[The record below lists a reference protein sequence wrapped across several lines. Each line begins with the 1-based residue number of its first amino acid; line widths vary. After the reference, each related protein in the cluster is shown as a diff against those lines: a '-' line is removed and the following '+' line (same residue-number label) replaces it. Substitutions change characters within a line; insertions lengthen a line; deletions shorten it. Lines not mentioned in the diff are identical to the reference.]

1 MADPIKDLGVNAG
14 VSAEQFNRLLIA
26 MEKNAN
32 AASKI
37 EAGFG
42 KFAATMGNVTGTIKS
57 LAKVVGVDLSFS
69 KLITE
74 TATYNKSLFD
84 LGNSA
89 KFTTQSYAELKKAA
103 DEIAKSTHMTMQES
117 VAFAK
122 TLQSQ
127 RAGLK
132 LNATEITNVAKAM
145 DIAHA
150 STEEIT
156 AATKS
161 LLEIQS
167 KDINVFK
174 KLSEGMDD
182 RRAIQYARSLVEL
195 QGVSEDAAHEF
206 ILLNQASR
214 DGNKANDEQ
223 QKKNRQLADS
233 IRDLKKMG
241 EDLLRTWGT
250 PLAEAFAKIN
260 DKLKDFVGWLKD
272 LPPWVIKLGAAG
284 ALGAAAVGVIGKAT
298 SVLGIGGGGG
308 GPGGKTGVL
317 GTVANAIGIGAKPD
331 GSSSARALWVRDA
344 SGGGMGGKD
353 GIKNL
358 LGGGGGLIATITEAI
373 GGTGATTGALGGSTT
388 AAGLAGPILAGAIAI
403 AGTYMASKE
412 LERSDK
418 EANHQTNLTYN
429 TQLEAKKKLAAD
441 PNAAKGDQKLETDV
455 LVLKKQ
461 LHNAIVN
468 AGGKMTD
475 AAKNIEAKLNEAQ
488 NKFNSSLQADLER
501 KNGKAAAAPVGATG
515 PNMATGADVSGPTAI
530 TEQTAKNT
538 DLLVKQEEEYATI
551 KGTVENL
558 ARANEAILGPQ
569 QKQLDYLAKYTQNIE
584 EAKKLN
590 EDIINR
596 LQKEVEERKK
606 LVTQIE
612 LEAKSQGDPD
622 GNLAKR
628 RAEAVAGIAERQGQ
642 IADQQMRAP
651 KLLDESVSIREQE
664 LGLLE
669 SEMNLQKSLYAGL
682 GPQLDTL
689 SKMNDK
695 LEETK
700 VYYAEQLRIAKE
712 KLATDKNNPALIKQA
727 LEYQQKLTAA
737 SQKQV
742 DLTKNLREGYLDAMG
757 AFTNVSGSMAK
768 IITTQQQGLGEMLRT
783 SGQGGSLR
791 GGGIGGGFSNPYARF
806 KQGGGLETTGRDQLD
821 TLMKA
826 RGLDKI
832 GKPMVSAMSAT
843 GGMPASQQDT
853 VTTNGGKTGL
863 VGAAG
868 STTGGSAPSIAAVA
882 GGSGGGGNV
891 SGPQAASDPL
901 VLLNQN
907 MSHYVAEGIK
917 MAGGGGM
924 GAGTGTGGKP
934 AAAAPVGA
942 AGTQGAAGAQGAGG
956 NVVAAAQ
963 GAPQPAAAGGGGG
976 VAGMAPV
983 ENVMK
988 TKIDAANA
996 ELKQIQQN
1004 IDKNPMKFKSNVAI
1018 GNLAMNPAGPA
1029 VGGSLGGNEK
1039 KRADL
1044 EKKISGLDTSI
1055 MNRKQAIANSEAGF
1069 SKIQRDN
1076 DLIDKTKGQVLTNGS
1091 EPMKRS
1097 VSDEQRQGLERDK
1110 QELSG
1115 VERER
1120 AEAKKKL
1127 DALSKGKGQ
1136 KVMLDDETKK
1146 VLKDTANSNKS
1157 MEKLQKESS
1166 SKLNSG
1172 GGSLGMDMGKDPANM
1187 LGINAAGF
1195 GGSGPLGLS
1204 MGNKP
1209 TDFGLGAA
1217 LGMGSGDSFGAGMF
1231 GMAEGGKVPGTGTGD
1246 TEPAL
1251 LTPGE
1256 TVIPKGPSK
1265 AFAPILN
1272 AMIHK
1277 KYALGGVVG
1286 PAPSGAMLG
1295 GGGSPS
1301 ISLSVRGDSVDKI
1314 MKSVNNQL
1322 SSQLNRM
1329 MAPHGTTGRQ
1339 FELSQ

>member
-1 MADPIKDLGVNAG
+1 MAADPIKDLGVNAG
-14 VSAEQFNRLLIA
+14 VSAEQLNKLMVAL
-26 MEKNAN
+26 EKNAN
-32 AASKI
+32 AAQKM
-37 EAGFG
+37 EAGFA
-42 KFAATMGNVTGTIKS
+42 KFATTMGSVTNTIKS

-103 DEIAKSTHMTMQES
+103 DEIAKSTHLSMQES

-127 RAGLK
+127 RIGLK

-206 ILLNQASR
+206 LLLNQANR

-250 PLAEAFAKIN
+250 PLAEAFATIN
-260 DKLKDFVGWLKD
+260 DKLKDFVGWLKG

-284 ALGAAAVGVIGKAT
+284 ALGAAAVGVIGKVT
-298 SVLGIGGGGG
+298 SVLGVGGGG

-317 GTVANAIGIGAKPD
+317 GTVANAIGIGARPD

-344 SGGGMGGKD
+344 NGGLGGKD

-358 LGGGGGLIATITEAI
+358 LGGGGGLIATITNAI

-388 AAGLAGPILAGAIAI
+388 AAGLAGPLLAGAIAI

-418 EANHQTNLTYN
+418 EASHQTNLTYN

-441 PNAAKGDQKLETDV
+441 PNAIKGDEKLETAV

-461 LHNAIVN
+461 LHNSIVD

-488 NKFNSSLQADLER
+488 VKFNASLQADLER
-501 KNGKAAAAPVGATG
+501 KNGKAAAAPAGPTG
-515 PNMATGADVSGPTAI
+515 PNMATGANASGSKSIA
-530 TEQTAKNT
+530 EDTAKT
-538 DLLVKQEEEYATI
+538 AEMLARQEEEYASI
-551 KGTVENL
+551 KGSVENL
-558 ARANEAILGPQ
+558 VRANEAILGPQ

-628 RAEAVAGIAERQGQ
+628 RAEAIAGIAERQGQ
-642 IADQQMRAP
+642 IAEQQMRAP
-651 KLLDESVSIREQE
+651 KLLDETVSIREQE

-700 VYYAEQLRIAKE
+700 TYYAEQLRIAKE

-742 DLTKNLREGYLDAMG
+742 DLTKNLREGYLDAMS

-843 GGMPASQQDT
+843 GGMPAGQQDT

-868 STTGGSAPSIAAVA
+868 SAPGASGVPSIASVA
-882 GGSGGGGNV
+882 GGGGVSNL
-891 SGPQAASDPL
+891 SGPQAGSDPL

-917 MAGGGGM
+917 MAGGGM
-924 GAGTGTGGKP
+924 GAGTGSKTVAGASGP
-934 AAAAPVGA
+934 A
-942 AGTQGAAGAQGAGG
+942 GAAGAQGAGG

-963 GAPQPAAAGGGGG
+963 GAPQPAAGGGG
-976 VAGMAPV
+976 VVGMAPV
-983 ENVMK
+983 DNVMK

-1004 IDKNPMKFKSNVAI
+1004 IDRNPVKFKSNVAI

-1029 VGGSLGGNEK
+1029 VGAVGSEK

-1044 EKKISGLDTSI
+1044 EKKIAGLDTSI
-1055 MNRKQAIANSEAGF
+1055 MNRKQSIADTEAKF
-1069 SKIQRDN
+1069 SKVQRDN
-1076 DLIDKTKGQVLTNGS
+1076 NLIDKTKGQVLVNGS

-1097 VSDEQRQGLERDK
+1097 VSDDQRQGLERDK

-1146 VLKDTANSNKS
+1146 ALKDTANSNKS
-1157 MEKLQKESS
+1157 MEKLQKESTA
-1166 SKLNSG
+1166 KMNSG

-1187 LGINAAGF
+1187 LGFSSAGF

-1209 TDFGLGAA
+1209 TDFGLGSA

-1286 PAPSGAMLG
+1286 PSPSGAMLG

-1339 FELSQ
+1339 FELGQ